1 MAWPSSSTATF
12 CACHSGWRRAAAG
25 SWSSGTHAQTSMPA
39 AASASAKRSSRPS
52 SKPAA
57 TGASGL
63 GKKSDPPSNSS
74 VSSCLNC
81 RSTRRTPS
89 RARRWAVA
97 AASAGT
103 GQFGAARRMIVR
115 GIAVCEVSSGA
126 WGISTAAP
134 GRSVASNGAGGTN
147 EDQGVYFQR
156 CQSPGPSTAKKSTKH
171 SDALT
176 RSAESTA
183 DEEGVMGRSGRRGG
197 GETAKS
203 LGLVIGEMAGVKRDL
218 PSLRNH
224 GSRSTARQTKK
235 RKRQKRPPFLAHLD
249 AKFNG
254 AWQGLVSRYRGR
266 DLNSTF
272 FWGCPFFFTFFS
284 CRFAIRLLHGNR
296 SSGNAESPQ

>member
-1 MAWPSSSTATF
+1 
-12 CACHSGWRRAAAG
+12 
-25 SWSSGTHAQTSMPA
+25 MPA

-97 AASAGT
+97 AASAGA
-103 GQFGAARRMIVR
+103 GQFGAARRTIVR
-115 GIAVCEVSSGA
+115 GIAACEVSSGA

-156 CQSPGPSTAKKSTKH
+156 CQSPGPSTAKKSIKH

-183 DEEGVMGRSGRRGG
+183 DEEVDMGKPGRNGG

-203 LGLVIGEMAGVKRDL
+203 LGLVMSEMAGGKRDL
-218 PSLRNH
+218 PGLGNH
-224 GSRSTARQTKK
+224 GSRSTARQTRK
-235 RKRQKRPPFLAHLD
+235 RKRQKRPPFLAHLGV
-249 AKFNG
+249 KISG
-254 AWQGLVSRYRGR
+254 AWPGLESRYRGR
-266 DLNSTF
+266 DFSSTF
-272 FWGCPFFFTFFS
+272 FWGCPFFFALFS
-284 CRFAIRLLHGNR
+284 CGLGMRLWHGNR
-296 SSGNAESPQ
+296 SSGNAESTQ